1 MSKREEDNYG
11 GDSEMHFFKKK
22 KSLLDI
28 VCWVSEKELALL
40 AIEKSLPM
48 SLLNRTQIQNARK
61 QILVV
66 GYTRTTCPAILL
78 VWPKEH
84 FTFDKSSDFPR

>member
-1 MSKREEDNYG
+1 MVEIQRCI
-11 GDSEMHFFKKK
+11 FFFF

-28 VCWVSEKELALL
+28 VCWVSEQELALL
-40 AIEKSLPM
+40 AIEKSLPV

-66 GYTRTTCPAILL
+66 G
-78 VWPKEH
+78 
-84 FTFDKSSDFPR
+84 